1 MVRLKCEFDSR
12 CRLSLRRMLNMI
24 TIGAVLLIVLT
35 YALVTAVN
43 FFKDTELSKEA
54 KEKML
59 DKSFRAAF
67 ITVIA
72 GWIVFEMLIDR
83 KSTRLNSS
91 HVSTSYA
98 VF

>member
-1 MVRLKCEFDSR
+1 
-12 CRLSLRRMLNMI
+12 MI

-72 GWIVFEMLIDR
+72 GWIVFEMLMVMRIDP
-83 KSTRLNSS
+83 SFEIYRLVMLGLVIISFI
-91 HVSTSYA
+91 
-98 VF
+98 VFGLNLRVQNHRPD